1 MRFSFCFF
9 ARFHILISGTVL
21 LAERKICDVTAVQC
35 LSVISGTKEKFE
47 TTYIRRSM
55 LRNQV
60 IDISDKENCIH
71 NIKKNGNRSRMF
83 EK

>member
-1 MRFSFCFF
+1 MFLRIVCVFPSVFLLVS
-9 ARFHILISGTVL
+9 IYLYQVI

-35 LSVISGTKEKFE
+35 LSVISGSKEKFE

-60 IDISDKENCIH
+60 IDISDK
-71 NIKKNGNRSRMF
+71 
-83 EK
+83 